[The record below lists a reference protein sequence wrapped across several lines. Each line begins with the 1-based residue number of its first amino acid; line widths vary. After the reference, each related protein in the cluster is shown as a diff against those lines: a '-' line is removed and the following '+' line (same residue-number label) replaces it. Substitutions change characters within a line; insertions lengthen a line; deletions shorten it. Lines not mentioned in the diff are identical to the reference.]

1 MKKAKKFF
9 KGLTKG
15 HTSILLKFYNFF
27 ALCGPFGLKNIA
39 NRRNLTPKAIKAK
52 KADIRPNLS
61 KVDVWIFR
69 TLTMVSQHSKGSYK
83 VPWRPIGIEHWETTT
98 PDPKKGPTGQKLSSD
113 KKLLKI
119 KNTH

>member
-1 MKKAKKFF
+1 MKKAKKIF

-39 NRRNLTPKAIKAK
+39 NRKNLTPKAIKAK
-52 KADIRPNLS
+52 KADIRPNLA

-69 TLTMVSQHSKGSYK
+69 NLTMVSQHSKGPYK
-83 VPWRPIGIEHWETTT
+83 VP
-98 PDPKKGPTGQKLSSD
+98 
-113 KKLLKI
+113 
-119 KNTH
+119 